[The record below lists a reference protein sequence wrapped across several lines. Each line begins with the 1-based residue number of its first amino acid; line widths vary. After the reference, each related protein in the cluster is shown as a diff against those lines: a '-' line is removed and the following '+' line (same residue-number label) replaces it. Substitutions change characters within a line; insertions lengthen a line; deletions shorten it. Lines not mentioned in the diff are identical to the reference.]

1 MARPTKKMTT
11 TANGAVVSGQEDLTK
26 LKNLTHKATQ
36 SAEKSA
42 SDKAM
47 DELVALDQELG
58 LYNITTNPLI
68 KSNNPT
74 EAAKEVGEEINTTVA
89 PEANIAV
96 IEAQEA
102 TEGITEYSLQAGI
115 TISEPTNDAQYV
127 KDGWDRPVLTKVV
140 TIKKAYLRETVAEA
154 LYIANLGGALDTTF
168 LPTMTCPFICKMLLP
183 EDKYQEYL
191 ARKSQ
196 CGYDES
202 QVGGYNEVLVK
213 GVDRSTFWK
222 NLVKVGNAGGFLLP
236 NSQPTRA
243 PQFSAKLL
251 TRNPV
256 ADTITTKLKPVKAQ
270 YTREELEEFTIEQL
284 RDIGAWYDL
293 SFNSKQKYVTKIL
306 EVQNA

>member
-1 MARPTKKMTT
+1 MARPKKQETT
-11 TANGAVVSGQEDLTK
+11 QR
-26 LKNLTHKATQ
+26 
-36 SAEKSA
+36 EKTL
-42 SDKAM
+42 
-47 DELVALDQELG
+47 DELSAVSQEIG
-58 LYNITTNPLI
+58 MY
-68 KSNNPT
+68 KQDDDPT
-74 EAAKEVGEEINTTVA
+74 INSSRPIEATESVQQEINTVVA

-96 IEAQEA
+96 IDVQEA
-102 TEGITEYSLQAGI
+102 TGEQLEYLQEEFLRLVGILPVGI

-127 KDGWDRPVLTKVV
+127 KNGWGNPLPTKVV
-140 TIKKAYLRETVAEA
+140 TTKKSYLRETVEEA

-191 ARKSQ
+191 ERKSQ
-196 CGYDES
+196 IGYDES
-202 QVGGYNEVLVK
+202 LNGYNEVLVK

-243 PQFSAKLL
+243 PQFTAKLL

-284 RDIGAWYDL
+284 RDIGTWFDL
-293 SFNSKQKYVTKIL
+293 SFNSKQKYVKAIL
-306 EVQNA
+306 DKQEEKNAK